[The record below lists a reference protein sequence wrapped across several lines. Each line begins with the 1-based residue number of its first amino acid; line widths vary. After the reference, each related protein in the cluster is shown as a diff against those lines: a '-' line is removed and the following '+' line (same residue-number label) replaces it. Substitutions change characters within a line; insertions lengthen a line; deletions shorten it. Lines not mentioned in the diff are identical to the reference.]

1 MNLKVHTINP
11 NNVHVAHVASAT
23 KHSLNANLIFPP
35 FFEVNSRIAFMKDYI
50 MKFINKTYQTSI
62 LGGKHEEEVSFF
74 ASK

>member
-1 MNLKVHTINP
+1 MYLVHTINSK
-11 NNVHVAHVASAT
+11 NVHVASAT

-35 FFEVNSRIAFMKDYI
+35 FFEVNSRITFMKDYI